1 MEFERNQGKLEET
14 VIRILKGADLEIT
27 NELVVRREA
36 ERLLGID
43 LSNITSKRIVR
54 RVVESF
60 LLSTLPIDEVQEGT
74 EHVEEV
80 QVDKPPVDNQKDA
93 SDDGGGRVICKLP
106 GMMRVSV
113 KRFKRTKL
121 LSIREYYQKE
131 GKVFPSGGGITLNPK
146 EWSTIRPSFDDIQE
160 AITKME
166 SMMRLEGNGMK
177 QTSNPSRS
185 SRLQSIVPR
194 PLIPIATTRFTG
206 RNYYCWK
213 RQIELFLKQFK
224 VYYVVTE
231 SCPEI
236 SVSPAASLEEICLAK
251 SHA

>member
-27 NELVVRREA
+27 TELVVRREA
-36 ERLLGID
+36 ERLLGVD
-43 LSNITSKRIVR
+43 LSDIASKRLVR

-60 LLSTLPIDEVQEGT
+60 LLSTSPVHGVRDGT

-113 KRFKRTKL
+113 KRLKRTKL
-121 LSIREYYQKE
+121 LSIREYYEKE

-146 EWSTIRPSFDDIQE
+146 EWSTFRPSFNDIEE
-160 AITKME
+160 AIRKME
-166 SMMRLEGNGMK
+166 STMRK
-177 QTSNPSRS
+177 Q
-185 SRLQSIVPR
+185 
-194 PLIPIATTRFTG
+194 
-206 RNYYCWK
+206 
-213 RQIELFLKQFK
+213 
-224 VYYVVTE
+224 
-231 SCPEI
+231 
-236 SVSPAASLEEICLAK
+236 
-251 SHA
+251 